1 VDAFICSIRQR
12 VAKVED
18 LGMKEIRVSNI
29 RIGPGNPLVLIAG
42 PCVIESEAQCI
53 DAAMYL
59 RDLAEEV
66 GIPLIFKSSYDKA
79 NRSSVDSY
87 RGPGLR
93 EGLRI
98 LKRVKDEL
106 FLPVLTDV
114 HEVNQVGPAAEAVDV
129 LQIPAFL
136 CRQTDLVQEVA
147 RSGKVVNVKKGQ
159 FMSPYEVANIIEKIE
174 RAGNS
179 RIILTERGTCFGYN
193 TLIVD
198 MRSIPIMQNLGYPV
212 IFDGTHSVQ
221 EPGKLGKSTGGQREF
236 IPHLVRGAVAVGCNG
251 IFIEVHENP
260 VKALSDGPN
269 MLFFEDLTK
278 LLRKVLLIER
288 IVQPKKTS
296 TVL

>member
-1 VDAFICSIRQR
+1 M
-12 VAKVED
+12 VEAED
-18 LGMKEIRVSNI
+18 HGMKEIRVSNI

-53 DAAMYL
+53 DTAMYL

-79 NRSSVDSY
+79 NRSSVDAY

-114 HEVNQVGPAAEAVDV
+114 HDVNQVGPAAEAVDV

-136 CRQTDLVQEVA
+136 CRQTDLVQEAA
-147 RSGKVVNVKKGQ
+147 RSGKVINVKKGQ

-179 RIILTERGTCFGYN
+179 QILLTERGTCFGYN
-193 TLIVD
+193 TLTVD

-236 IPHLVRGAVAVGCNG
+236 IPYLVRGAVAVGCNG
-251 IFIEVHENP
+251 IFLEVHENP
-260 VKALSDGPN
+260 IKALSDGPN
-269 MLFFEDLTK
+269 MLFFDDLAK